1 MRREEPQVSFE
12 PALELTPATGLLSQ
26 ARRAQARERFE
37 RATLGKSEAWWY
49 TPLGKRLSPQYALR
63 DAVAPQL
70 ETKGAVSVL
79 TFAEAS
85 ALIDT
90 PVEGAE
96 GARQTAI
103 RASELLGSLATEE
116 GEAYCAL
123 NTAHVERGLII
134 YAHSTEGEAPSV
146 RVTWPVTA
154 GEASEA
160 SSSPTATI
168 SRTLIICEE
177 GARLS
182 VTERFVSPEGELISS
197 ALSAHVTELW
207 VGARAQLTYLR
218 AQTTALTHHHVG
230 RISASVQERGQLTG
244 TLLNLGGALSRVEVE
259 ASLEGERADVTLN
272 GAFTGSATQLLDQH
286 LTLRHMSPNCTSAQR
301 FKGLIGGSARGI
313 FTGRVYVAEGAS
325 GTRAEQNNPNLIL
338 TEGARAM
345 TRPQLEIYNDDVE
358 CSHGATVGQL
368 DERALFY
375 LRSRGLTQAVA
386 ERLLAEAFV
395 GEVLSEVRDEQ
406 VVAEAQ
412 EAIQRALKT
421 LESLES

>member
-1 MRREEPQVSFE
+1 MRREEPQVSFN
-12 PALELTPATGLLSQ
+12 PALELAPAGGLLSE
-26 ARRAQARERFE
+26 ARRAEARQRFE

-49 TPLGKRLSPQYALR
+49 TPLGKRLAPQYALLN
-63 DAVAPQL
+63 AAAPQL
-70 ETKGAVSVL
+70 EVSGALSVL

-85 ALIDT
+85 ALLST

-96 GARQTAI
+96 EARQAAE
-103 RASELLGSLATEE
+103 RASEMIGSLASEE
-116 GEAYCAL
+116 GEPYCAL
-123 NTAHVERGLII
+123 NSAHVERGLII
-134 YAHSTEGEAPSV
+134 YAQPTAGEAPQV
-146 RVTWPVTA
+146 RVTWPVSA
-154 GEASEA
+154 GVVSEG
-160 SSSPTATI
+160 PTPVATL

-177 GARLS
+177 GAQLS
-182 VTERFVSPEGELISS
+182 VTERFVSPEGELTES
-197 ALSAHVTELW
+197 ALSVHVTELW
-207 VGARAQLTYLR
+207 AGARAQLSYLR
-218 AQTTALTHHHVG
+218 SQTTALNHHHVG
-230 RISASVQERGQLTG
+230 RVSASVQEAGQLKG

-259 ASLEGERADVTLN
+259 ASLEGERADVSLS
-272 GAFTGSATQLLDQH
+272 GAFTGSASQLLDQH
-286 LTLRHMSPNCTSAQR
+286 LTLRHMSSNCTSAQR

-313 FTGRVYVAEGAS
+313 FTGRVYVAEGAT

-395 GEVLSEVRDEQ
+395 GEVLSDVSDEQ

-412 EAIQRALKT
+412 AAIQRSLD
-421 LESLES
+421 SLEGAKA

>member
-12 PALELTPATGLLSQ
+12 PALELTPATGLLSE
-26 ARRAQARERFE
+26 ARRAEARERFE

-49 TPLGKRLSPQYALR
+49 TPLGKRLAPQYALH

-70 ETKGAVSVL
+70 EVNGAVSVL

-85 ALIDT
+85 ALLNT
-90 PVEGAE
+90 TVEGAE
-96 GARQTAI
+96 GAHQVAK
-103 RASELLGSLATEE
+103 RASELLATLATEE
-116 GEAYCAL
+116 GEPYCAL
-123 NTAHVERGLII
+123 NTANVERGLVI
-134 YAHSTEGEAPSV
+134 YARAVNGEAQRV

-154 GEASEA
+154 GAQSEVP
-160 SSSPTATI
+160 SSPTATL
-168 SRTLIICEE
+168 SRTLVICEE
-177 GARLS
+177 GAELS
-182 VTERFVSPEGELISS
+182 VTERFVAPEGELVPS

-207 VGARAQLTYLR
+207 VGARAQLSYLR
-218 AQTTALTHHHVG
+218 AQTTSLTHHHVG
-230 RISASVQERGQLTG
+230 RVSSSVQEEGQLTG

-259 ASLEGERADVTLN
+259 ASLEGERANVTLN
-272 GAFTGSATQLLDQH
+272 GAFTGSGGQLLDQH

-375 LRSRGLTQAVA
+375 LRSRGLTQATA

-395 GEVLSEVRDEQ
+395 REVLSEVSDEQ
-406 VVAEAQ
+406 VMAEAQ
-412 EAIQRALKT
+412 VAIQRS
-421 LESLES
+421 LESLESATS